1 MTLLESVVAL
11 VILGLA
17 AVGLLELFQG
27 SARGTRDAEAWVT
40 AVAYAEESVEQL
52 KAGLPPGVQDV
63 RRAPTGFRKS
73 VELRAWRN
81 SMTDAVVTVTLPGG
95 SQLVVHRLIPIKP

>member
-1 MTLLESVVAL
+1 VTLLESVVAL

-40 AVAYAEESVEQL
+40 AVAYAEEGIEGL
-52 KAGLPPGVQDV
+52 KAGLAPGVQDS
-63 RRAPTGFRKS
+63 RNTPAGFRRRM
-73 VELRAWRN
+73 ELRGWR
-81 SMTDAVVTVTLPGG
+81 SGMADAVVTVTLPGG
-95 SQLVVHRLIPIKP
+95 SQLVVHRLISLKP